1 MNADQVIRKAL
12 SLAKKGKTEQATQL
26 LREVLA
32 KFPAN
37 IRAKEGLHRLLDN
50 ISSNE
55 TGYPPKTAI
64 EEIFAYQ
71 KRGEFLIAVKKS
83 EKLLKNYPSSHFLWN
98 LLGVSQKKA
107 GKTKCA
113 ITSYR
118 KAISI
123 NSGYADAHFNLGNAL
138 ISSSDLDD
146 AEKSYKQPNRL
157 QPNNAKFL
165 YNLL

>member
-1 MNADQVIRKAL
+1 MNADHVIRKAL

-37 IRAKEGLHRLLDN
+37 IRAKEGLRILLGD
-50 ISSNE
+50 IDTSE
-55 TGYPPKTAI
+55 ARRPPKKAI
-64 EEIFAYQ
+64 EEIFVHQ

-83 EKLLKNYPSSHFLWN
+83 EKLLKNYPSSYFLWN
-98 LLGVSQKKA
+98 LLGVLQKKA
-107 GKTKCA
+107 GEIKSA
-113 ITSYR
+113 INSYR
-118 KAISI
+118 RAISI